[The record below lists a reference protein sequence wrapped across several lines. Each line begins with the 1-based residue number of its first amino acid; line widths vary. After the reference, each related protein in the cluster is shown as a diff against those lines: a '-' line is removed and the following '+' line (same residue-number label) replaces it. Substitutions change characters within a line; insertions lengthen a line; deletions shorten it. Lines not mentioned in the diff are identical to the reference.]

1 MPSRGTRGC
10 LNINTAERH
19 GIEKG
24 LQQGLQKGRQENQR
38 ETALRMIA
46 QTEMNDAL
54 IAELS
59 GLPESEVV
67 ELRREGKH

>member
-1 MPSRGTRGC
+1 MSV
-10 LNINTAERH
+10 NSAERH

-24 LQQGLQKGRQENQR
+24 LQQGFQKGRQENQR

-59 GLPESEVV
+59 GLPESEMV
-67 ELRREGKH
+67 EQRRKLEH